1 MPGGTAPP
9 RPTQGNFWG
18 GVSSH
23 IETPPFFMIAA
34 RADLHAPQFMQRAIS
49 AAVLLPKISAA
60 MSAAQLSGGTQITIG
75 PGRAPP

>member
-1 MPGGTAPP
+1 
-9 RPTQGNFWG
+9 
-18 GVSSH
+18 
-23 IETPPFFMIAA
+23 MIAA